1 MSYAGKVFAYKVSK
15 DGSLSNLG
23 ILTAPEVQRAASFGQ
38 GITLSSDTLVISAN
52 RSKVND
58 LTAAGAVHL
67 WHIFP
72 GIDLT
77 QATHSCSG
85 ASKGD
90 SFGNSISLSGDLLAI
105 GAHFADPDGVDRAG
119 KAASCSRS
127 TSRVL
132 S

>member
-1 MSYAGKVFAYKVSK
+1 MAQHGERLIVGAPDATVGDMSYAGKVFAYKVSK

-67 WHIFP
+67 YAYLP
-72 GIDLT
+72 GRSHTTLI
-77 QATHSCSG
+77 CSG
-85 ASKGD
+85 ASEGG
-90 SFGNSISLSGDLLAI
+90 FL
-105 GAHFADPDGVDRAG
+105 R
-119 KAASCSRS
+119 
-127 TSRVL
+127 
-132 S
+132 